1 MYLWI
6 FICGI
11 FFALYNAWGIGAND
25 CANSFATSV
34 GAKVLTL
41 RQAVLIAAI
50 FEFGGAVL
58 MGSHVTDTVRK
69 SIVDIDI
76 FNNNPG
82 ALMYGMLCADLS
94 SAIWLTLATYLK
106 YPVSTT
112 HSIIGAIVGFS
123 LAYGGPM
130 SVDWKKIGFIV
141 LSWIA
146 SPLLAGIFAF
156 TVYYVLQRFVFKS
169 NKSFEYTLIL
179 FPVLTFFTFFIN
191 VLFIIYKGTPNLNL
205 DELEFWKCFLISFGI
220 STFTA
225 LLAHFFYIPYVKKRI
240 TRNQHNVN
248 AIENGENGDTLKND
262 NDNDNVNETEL
273 GIRTKSYIEATGE
286 SNNGESNN
294 GESNNGESNN
304 GESNNGESNNEE
316 SNNGES
322 NNGESNNG
330 ESNYVY
336 DRSKSLELNII
347 GAKDY
352 ATKLEQKKFN
362 NDIDKHHDNA
372 IKIDK
377 DSDELCS
384 WIQIITACFSS
395 FAHGSNDVANAIAP
409 LATIYAIYKNG
420 YLLDKANVP
429 IWILV
434 VGGVGIVIGLSTWGY
449 KIIDRIGRELT
460 KITPSRGFVVE
471 LAAATTVIIASR
483 AEIPVSTTH
492 CQVGSILG
500 CGLTSGFKNIKWSLV
515 KGILFSWLITLPFTG
530 FLSAALFSFGYYS
543 PYNGYNISSGQ
554 FDLISG
560 SGSDNGIYSEEL

>member
-1 MYLWI
+1 MYQWI
-6 FICGI
+6 FVCGI

-34 GAKVLTL
+34 GAKVLSL
-41 RQAVLIAAI
+41 RSAVIIAAI
-50 FEFGGAVL
+50 FEFSGAVL

-69 SIVDIDI
+69 SIVDIEI
-76 FNNNPG
+76 FNDNPG

-123 LAYGGPM
+123 MAYGG
-130 SVDWKKIGFIV
+130 SGAVDWEKIGFIV
-141 LSWIA
+141 LSWVV
-146 SPLLAGIFAF
+146 SPLLAGIMAF
-156 TVYYVLQRFVFKS
+156 TIYYFLQRYVFIS
-169 NKSFEYTLIL
+169 DKSFQYTLVL

-191 VLFIIYKGTPNLNL
+191 VLFIIYKGSPNLNL

-225 LLAHFFYIPYVKKRI
+225 LLAQYAYIPYIKRKL
-240 TRNQHNVN
+240 NNKNKHV
-248 AIENGENGDTLKND
+248 IEN
-262 NDNDNVNETEL
+262 
-273 GIRTKSYIEATGE
+273 GIRTKSYIEATSLE
-286 SNNGESNN
+286 ERNTDDL
-294 GESNNGESNN
+294 
-304 GESNNGESNNEE
+304 EE
-316 SNNGES
+316 S
-322 NNGESNNG
+322 
-330 ESNYVY
+330 SNYIY
-336 DRSKSLELNII
+336 DKTKSIEFNISE
-347 GAKDY
+347 AKEY
-352 ATKLEQKKFN
+352 TTKLEQTKKI
-362 NDIDKHHDNA
+362 NDIYSHHENA

-377 DSDELCS
+377 ESDELCS

-409 LATIYAIYKNG
+409 LATIFSIYKNG
-420 YLLDKANVP
+420 YLLDTAVVP

-434 VGGVGIVIGLSTWGY
+434 IGAVGIVIGLSTWGY
-449 KIIDRIGRELT
+449 KIIDRIGSELT

-471 LAAATTVIIASR
+471 LSAATTVIIASR

-515 KGILFSWLITLPFTG
+515 KGILFSWLVTLPFTG

-543 PYNGYNISSGQ
+543 PYNGYNLSSLG
-554 FDLISG
+554 SG
-560 SGSDNGIYSEEL
+560 SGSIEL

>member
-1 MYLWI
+1 MYQWI

-41 RQAVLIAAI
+41 KQAVLIAAI

-69 SIVDIDI
+69 SIVDIEI

-123 LAYGGPM
+123 LAYGGQTA
-130 SVDWKKIGFIV
+130 VDWEKIGFIV

-146 SPLLAGIFAF
+146 SPLIAGIFAY
-156 TVYYVLQRFVFKS
+156 TIYYILQRFVFKS
-169 NKSFEYTLIL
+169 VNSFKYTLVL

-191 VLFIIYKGTPNLNL
+191 ILFIIYKGSPKLKL
-205 DELEFWKCFLISFGI
+205 DEMEFWKCFLISFGI

-225 LLAHFFYIPYVKKRI
+225 ILAQFVYIPYIKRKI
-240 TRNQHNVN
+240 NINKHNIGYIENN
-248 AIENGENGDTLKND
+248 AIDNGAIDNG
-262 NDNDNVNETEL
+262 V
-273 GIRTKSYIEATGE
+273 RTNSYIEATTNVYNVENIKDNYIYNNDE
-286 SNNGESNN
+286 SIEF
-294 GESNNGESNN
+294 
-304 GESNNGESNNEE
+304 
-316 SNNGES
+316 
-322 NNGESNNG
+322 
-330 ESNYVY
+330 
-336 DRSKSLELNII
+336 NINQ
-347 GAKDY
+347 AKEY
-352 ATKLEQKKFN
+352 ANKLEKTKIK
-362 NDIDKHHDNA
+362 NDIDSHHDNA

-409 LATIYAIYKNG
+409 LATIFAIYNTG
-420 YLLDKANVP
+420 YLTDKADVP

-434 VGGVGIVIGLSTWGY
+434 VGGVGIVIGLATWGY
-449 KIIDRIGRELT
+449 KIIDRIGSELT

-471 LAAATTVIIASR
+471 LSAATTVIIASR

-515 KGILFSWLITLPFTG
+515 KGILFSWLVTLPFTG

-543 PYNGYNISSGQ
+543 PYNGYNLSSGG
-554 FDLISG
+554 FDLESG
-560 SGSDNGIYSEEL
+560 SGSIEL